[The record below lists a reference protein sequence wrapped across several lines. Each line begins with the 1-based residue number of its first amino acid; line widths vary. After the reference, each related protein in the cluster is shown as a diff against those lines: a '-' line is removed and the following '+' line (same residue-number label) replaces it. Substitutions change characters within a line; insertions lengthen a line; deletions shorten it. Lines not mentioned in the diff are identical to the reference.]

1 VIRTGFYISDFES
14 ILDRND
20 TSVSMMSKMI
30 LKNGL
35 LVSEKSFNEISK
47 IVAAKTQ
54 TDNSDQ
60 PSRDDAIKQIQ
71 NMLRKCRY
79 LIFNEVRNRTI
90 KYENSFISSE
100 RMKEKAIVCWVI
112 TNDENYLGYLESHKK
127 QDEFPLWFYHEN
139 NESIIISPSALLNSE
154 CTEAINDLFLPWRG
168 GISNMDR
175 GSPLFNILGDLIR
188 SKPPEKDRGI
198 HIQDPHTLECIEKY
212 ISENKTRPLDT
223 VWDLYNLLTCFS
235 AAKRPLEIN
244 LYSAFSKKRKDNSN
258 SHHVSKDQIREI
270 EKILQEVF
278 HEIFKDLKKKSRI
291 NLYISSK
298 KPHQRFIL
306 FDSHMIWVDQY
317 SSKKDKKIPYQIKTL
332 ENDEW
337 NNLNSY
343 RDEAMNNGNHLRFDI
358 GCT

>member
-1 VIRTGFYISDFES
+1 MIRTGFYISDFES

-127 QDEFPLWFYHEN
+127 QNESPLWFYHEN

-154 CTEAINDLFLPWRG
+154 CTEAINDLLLPSIQG
-168 GISNMDR
+168 KSNMDR
-175 GSPLFNILGDLIR
+175 GSPLFNILDDLIL

-198 HIQDPHTLECIEKY
+198 HIQDPHTLECIQRY
-212 ISENKTRPLDT
+212 ISEKKTWPLDK
-223 VWDLYNLLTCFS
+223 VWQLYNLLTRFS

-244 LYSAFSKKRKDNSN
+244 LYSAFPKKPKDIPN
-258 SHHVSKDQIREI
+258 SHYLSKEI
-270 EKILQEVF
+270 KGSLQEVF
-278 HEIFKDLKKKSRI
+278 QDTFRKLKKKSVI
-291 NLYISSK
+291 NLYITSK
-298 KPHQRFIL
+298 KPHQRFLL

-317 SSKKDKKIPYQIKTL
+317 SSRKDIEIPYHIKTL
-332 ENDEW
+332 EDDEW
-337 NNLNSY
+337 SNLNSY
-343 RDEAMNNGNHLRFDI
+343 RNEAMNNGNHLRFDI
-358 GCT
+358 GST